1 MESSTPFPDK
11 LYRVSIDCNQLLD
24 ANFEEAIIGGIE
36 QMAVQTD
43 CKIFI
48 IDNLTYLCCAM
59 EKGDAAGRLMIQLN
73 NLKKRYALSILV
85 LAHYAQTLFGLS
97 HHIQRPCRKQT
108 ALQFL

>member
-1 MESSTPFPDK
+1 M
-11 LYRVSIDCNQLLD
+11 SIDCNQLLD

-73 NLKKRYALSILV
+73 NLKKEICALYPCPST
-85 LAHYAQTLFGLS
+85 YAQTLFGLS